1 MNKLSLLLFLILTIL
16 FNQIIKLNANDDTY
30 INSSNI
36 TYNEKDNILE
46 LAENSKI

>member
-1 MNKLSLLLFLILTIL
+1 MNKKLVILFSIFIIL

-36 TYNEKDNILE
+36 TYNEKKIL
-46 LAENSKI
+46 LN